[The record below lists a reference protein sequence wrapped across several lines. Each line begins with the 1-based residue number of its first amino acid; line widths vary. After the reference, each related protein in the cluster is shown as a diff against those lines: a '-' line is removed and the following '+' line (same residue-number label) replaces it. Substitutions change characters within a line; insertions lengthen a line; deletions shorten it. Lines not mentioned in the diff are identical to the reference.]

1 MAEIS
6 FDEFKKFEIRTGTI
20 INVNLNHKAIK
31 PAYKLTID
39 FGPLGTKT
47 SSAQITKNYSPE
59 KLIGLQITAVVNFPV
74 KHIAGVKSEVLVLGA
89 CSQNKD
95 VVLLTPLESVEDGS
109 LVS

>member
-1 MAEIS
+1 MKEITIE
-6 FDEFKKFEIRTGTI
+6 EFTNFEIRTGTI
-20 INVNLNHKAIK
+20 LEVNLNSKAIK

-95 VVLLTPLESVEDGS
+95 VVLITPLESVEDGS
-109 LVS
+109 LIS

>member
-1 MAEIS
+1 MEEIT
-6 FDEFKKFEIRTGTI
+6 FEEFTQFEIRTGTI
-20 INVNLNHKAIK
+20 LEVDLNSKAIK
-31 PAYKLTID
+31 PAYKLKID

-89 CSQNKD
+89 CSQKKD
-95 VVLLTPLESVEDGS
+95 VVLITPIESVEDGS
-109 LVS
+109 IVS

>member
-1 MAEIS
+1 MKEIT
-6 FDEFKKFEIRTGTI
+6 FEEFTNFEIRTGTI
-20 INVNLNHKAIK
+20 LEVNLNSKAIK

-74 KHIAGVKSEVLVLGA
+74 KHVAGVRSEVLVLGA

-95 VVLLTPLESVEDGS
+95 VVLLTPLESVEDRS
-109 LVS
+109 LVC